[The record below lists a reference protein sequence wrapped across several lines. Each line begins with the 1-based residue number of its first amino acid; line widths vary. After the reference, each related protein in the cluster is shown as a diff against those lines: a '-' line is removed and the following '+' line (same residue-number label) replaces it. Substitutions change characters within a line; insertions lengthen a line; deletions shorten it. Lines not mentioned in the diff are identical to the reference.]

1 MIFTE
6 YKAVLIKP
14 RVFLIQ
20 CVKKYF
26 LTRSNNCCI
35 TPVAV
40 AVAVAVLLSC
50 LACWNSSVMEGEL
63 GLVRVRVLSPLVRLS
78 EEELEVPAS
87 TTVAHLKTIILTRL
101 EGRPPVKVGS
111 FTDLSCSCLVI

>member
-6 YKAVLIKP
+6 YKTVLIKP

-50 LACWNSSVMEGEL
+50 LACWNSSVMEGQL

-101 EGRPPVKVGS
+101 EGRPLVKVWS
-111 FTDLSCSCLVI
+111 FTD

>member
-20 CVKKYF
+20 CVKEWF

-35 TPVAV
+35 TPV

-50 LACWNSSVMEGEL
+50 LACWNSSVMEGQL